1 MQTINDMLFNT
12 STPEQTDER
21 SSAEIRME
29 YLIKQG
35 FSRDNI
41 EMKTDLSKQAIKAIS
56 KGLMHAQIFSDSTIA
71 DLCQT
76 VMVLSVS
83 KDRKGRKEL
92 TELTQSANSDLE
104 PNRNVLDR
112 LIG

>member
-21 SSAEIRME
+21 SSAEI
-29 YLIKQG
+29 
-35 FSRDNI
+35 SRDNI

-56 KGLMHAQIFSDSTIA
+56 KGLMHAQIFSDTTIA

-83 KDRKGRKEL
+83 
-92 TELTQSANSDLE
+92 SDFE
-104 PNRNVLDR
+104 PNRNVLER